1 MKPEAKPDPLRTFRV
16 GKVKKY
22 AVLADRPQTYNAPAS
37 LIRKRDNEDSWSE
50 VAKGRYADMLEL
62 ARALN
67 AADES

>member
-1 MKPEAKPDPLRTFRV
+1 MKPDTTPIVRV
-16 GKVKKY
+16 GLVKKY

-37 LIRKRDNEDSWSE
+37 LIQKRDNEDSWSE

-67 AADES
+67 AAAES